1 MGDKEGAAT
10 EEKEKK
16 GELKPDT
23 QELGLQDSPK
33 TCQPPRG
40 RDLLEALIK
49 ASHPRPLIYS
59 PLRQTPY
66 EYLWGTLRTERNLK

>member
-23 QELGLQDSPK
+23 QELGLQDSPSK
-33 TCQPPRG
+33 TE
-40 RDLLEALIK
+40 DLPTSRREGSA
-49 ASHPRPLIYS
+49 
-59 PLRQTPY
+59 
-66 EYLWGTLRTERNLK
+66 